1 MGYEW
6 LALCAAFLWAVS
18 SLISVIPAQH
28 LGAFSYSRWRMGCT
42 AVILSTMAW
51 MTGGWLTVSWEHV
64 TPMMASGLIGI
75 FIGDTALFAC
85 LNRMGPRQAGLLF
98 SCHAVFSAIL
108 GYFLFSEVMTT
119 IELLGASLVFSGVVM
134 AIFFGRR
141 GQVNNVLE
149 DIKGNIWVGIG
160 LGLTAAMC
168 QALGGIIA
176 KPVMQT
182 SIDPVAASAIR
193 MISAF
198 FAHSMLLILGVKV
211 ARSTQHI
218 TWRIFG
224 ITALNGFLAMAVGM
238 TLILYALQE
247 GNVGM
252 VALLS
257 STTPIMLL
265 PLLWIYTKRRP
276 NRFAWLGAALAVIG
290 AGILVQ

>member
-1 MGYEW
+1 MGFEW
-6 LALCAAFLWAVS
+6 LALAAAFLWAIA
-18 SLISVIPAQH
+18 SLMSVKPAQH
-28 LGAFSYSRWRMGCT
+28 LGSFTYSRWRMGCT
-42 AVILSTMAW
+42 AIMLSTMAW
-51 MTGGWLTVSWEHV
+51 LTGGWATVEADLI
-64 TPMMASGLIGI
+64 TPMMLSGLIGI

-108 GYFLFSEVMTT
+108 GYFLFSESMTSL
-119 IELLGASLVFSGVVM
+119 ELIGSALVFSGVLT

-141 GQVNNVLE
+141 GQANNQLE
-149 DIKGNIWVGIG
+149 AIKGTVWIG
-160 LGLTAAMC
+160 VALGLTAAIC

-182 SIDPVAASAIR
+182 NIDPVAASAIR
-193 MISAF
+193 MITAF
-198 FAHSMLLILGVKV
+198 IAHSLFRLTGAKLSRAIHPINGKIL
-211 ARSTQHI
+211 
-218 TWRIFG
+218 F
-224 ITALNGFLAMAVGM
+224 ITAINGFLAMAVGM

-265 PLLWIYTKRRP
+265 PILWIYTKQRP
-276 NRFAWLGAALAVIG
+276 NIYAWIG
-290 AGILVQ
+290 AIVAVVGTGILVR